1 MRVRAIAGCLLLT
14 SCATYQPEPLVPS
27 DELTRLSGVTIE
39 GVTVQ
44 HARPGDGDES
54 PQRLLDVTDGLN
66 ESELASIALSL
77 NPGLKAKR
85 LEAGLAE
92 ALVLSAG
99 LLPNPKIGVGWR
111 PGLGNSSGY
120 TADAALLVELL
131 APGERDARVDA
142 ATARSATVH
151 AEVLATEWRVVSE
164 TRLSWLAVLSAEQ
177 GIDLLTEEVRLREQA
192 VAHLRSRRELGEG
205 TELDVVAAELEL
217 AQIQRDLRLA
227 TADLA
232 TSRRSLNA
240 MLGLPPDHRL
250 ELTGSG
256 KPLAITVFEDL
267 SDEELDQRLLSGR
280 LELRALEAS
289 YEEAE
294 HELRLAVAKQF
305 PRIDIGPSFDHEN
318 DGGDYLG
325 LGVGIAIPLFD
336 RNQGEIAER
345 ESQRRQRRA
354 EYVTLLHSLRA
365 TAYERRATLRR
376 AKAELDV
383 QARDLLPTLSRLRAL
398 FESAFTA
405 RDINVFEWLSVRE
418 RALTAQRG
426 YLDAI
431 VRYRRQ
437 VIEFESAT
445 GLPLSRPLAERK

>member
-1 MRVRAIAGCLLLT
+1 M
-14 SCATYQPEPLVPS
+14 
-27 DELTRLSGVTIE
+27 
-39 GVTVQ
+39 
-44 HARPGDGDES
+44 
-54 PQRLLDVTDGLN
+54 
-66 ESELASIALSL
+66 ASIALSL

-85 LEAGLAE
+85 LEVGLTE

-99 LLPNPKIGVGWR
+99 FLPNPKVAVGWR
-111 PGLGNSSGY
+111 PALGNSSGY
-120 TADAALLVELL
+120 TANADLLVELL
-131 APGERDARVDA
+131 APGERDARIDA
-142 ATARSATVH
+142 ATARSAAVR
-151 AEVLATEWRVVSE
+151 AEVLATEWRLVSE

-177 GIDLLTEEVRLREQA
+177 GMDLLTQEVRLREQA

-205 TELDVVAAELEL
+205 TELDVAAAELEL

-227 TADLA
+227 TADLE

-240 MLGLPPDHRL
+240 ILGLPPDHRL
-250 ELTGSG
+250 ELTASG
-256 KPLAITVFEDL
+256 KPLAIMVFEDL

-280 LELRALEAS
+280 FELRALEAS
-289 YEEAE
+289 YEQAE

-305 PRIDIGPSFDHEN
+305 PRINIGPSFDHEN

-336 RNQGEIAER
+336 RSQGEIAER

-376 AKAELDV
+376 AKAELDM
-383 QARDLLPTLSRLRAL
+383 QARDLLPALSRLSAL

-405 RDINVFEWLSVRE
+405 RDINVFEWLTVRE
-418 RALTAQRG
+418 RALKAQRG

-445 GLPLSRPLAERK
+445 GLPLSRPPAERK